1 MSVPAMPA
9 IGPKEAILRQQKMQ
23 SVSRHS
29 AGESQATASSK
40 AMRKRPRA
48 ALARSCGI
56 RNDTKGN
63 CKAQGLPLGTARHK
77 DKKPLYAVY
86 QQQAAH
92 PYLTQEKARQ
102 EACNQPHSD
111 AAGRV
116 CPYTW
121 TACPARLAAAGS
133 PRPAESR
140 KTQPPHPQ
148 DNALNPNRSLDRPQ

>member
-29 AGESQATASSK
+29 AGKARPQPAAKPCGNGHEPPLPGAAASATI
-40 AMRKRPRA
+40 RKGT
-48 ALARSCGI
+48 ARRKVS
-56 RNDTKGN
+56 
-63 CKAQGLPLGTARHK
+63 PLGTARHK

-148 DNALNPNRSLDRPQ
+148 NNALNPNRSLDRPQ